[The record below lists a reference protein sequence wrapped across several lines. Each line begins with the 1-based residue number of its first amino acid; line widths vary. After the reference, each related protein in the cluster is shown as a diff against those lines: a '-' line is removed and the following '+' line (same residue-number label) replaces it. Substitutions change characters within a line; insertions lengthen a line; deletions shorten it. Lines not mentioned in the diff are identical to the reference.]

1 MRRNEFEENQR
12 LRQLVPIEVDR
23 NLSNWGTW
31 RRSGQY
37 VRGYPTHSTFL
48 ENLGGCASADASD
61 HVYEAQNNWRAK
73 VADAVIDS
81 LEKQHKIA
89 ISHVYEASV
98 WKLELGAIDDVL
110 VEAAALFWDKAQ
122 AKGLT

>member
-1 MRRNEFEENQR
+1 MRRDEFEENQR
-12 LRQLVPIEVDR
+12 LRQLVPVDADR
-23 NLSNWGTW
+23 NLSNWGAW

-81 LEKQHKIA
+81 LEKQHKMV
-89 ISHVYEASV
+89 ISHVYEAAV
-98 WKLELGAIDDVL
+98 WEFKQRAIEDVL

>member
-12 LRQLVPIEVDR
+12 LRQLVPVDVDR
-23 NLSNWGTW
+23 NLSNWGAW
-31 RRSGQY
+31 RRTGQY
-37 VRGYPTHSTFL
+37 VRGYPTHSTIL

-73 VADAVIDS
+73 VADAVIDE
-81 LEKQHKIA
+81 LELQHKIA

>member
-1 MRRNEFEENQR
+1 MRRDEFEENQR
-12 LRQLVPIEVDR
+12 LRQLVPVDADR

-37 VRGYPTHSTFL
+37 VRGYPTHSTML

-61 HVYEAQNNWRAK
+61 HVYEAQNSWRAK
-73 VADAVIDS
+73 VADAVIDT
-81 LEKQHKIA
+81 LEIQHRVA
-89 ISHVYEASV
+89 ISHVYEAAV
-98 WKLELGAIDDVL
+98 WDFKRRTIEDVL
-110 VEAAALFWDKAQ
+110 AEAVALFWAKAQ

>member
-1 MRRNEFEENQR
+1 MRRDEFEENQR

-23 NLSNWGTW
+23 NLANWGTW

-37 VRGYPTHSTFL
+37 VRGYPTHSTML

-110 VEAAALFWDKAQ
+110 VEAANAFWDKAQ

>member
-1 MRRNEFEENQR
+1 MRRDEFEENQR
-12 LRQLVPIEVDR
+12 LRQLVPVDADR
-23 NLSNWGTW
+23 NLSNWGAW

-73 VADAVIDS
+73 VADAVIDA
-81 LEKQHKIA
+81 LEIQHKMA
-89 ISHVYEASV
+89 ISHVYEAAV
-98 WKLELGAIDDVL
+98 WEFKQRAIDDVL
-110 VEAAALFWDKAQ
+110 VDAANAFWDKAQ

>member
-1 MRRNEFEENQR
+1 MANNFYSRNQE
-12 LRQLVPIEVDR
+12 LRKLIPADVDR
-23 NLSNWGTW
+23 NLANWGTW

-37 VRGYPTHSTFL
+37 VRGYPTHSTML
-48 ENLGGCASADASD
+48 ENIGGCASADASD

-73 VADAVIDS
+73 VADAVIDE
-81 LEKQHKIA
+81 LELKHKIA

-98 WKLELGAIDDVL
+98 WKLELGAIEDVL

>member
-1 MRRNEFEENQR
+1 MRRDDFDENQR
-12 LRQLVPIEVDR
+12 LRQLVHVDADR
-23 NLSNWGTW
+23 NLSNWGDW
-31 RRSGQY
+31 RRTGQY
-37 VRGYPTHSTFL
+37 VRGYPTHSTIL
-48 ENLGGCASADASD
+48 ENLGGCASAEASD

-73 VADAVIDS
+73 VADAVIDA
-81 LEKQHKIA
+81 LEIQHKMA

>member
-1 MRRNEFEENQR
+1 MRRDEFEENQR
-12 LRQLVPIEVDR
+12 LRKLVPADVDR
-23 NLSNWGTW
+23 NLANWGTW

-37 VRGYPTHSTFL
+37 VRGYPTHSTIL

-98 WKLELGAIDDVL
+98 WKLELGAIEDVL

>member
-1 MRRNEFEENQR
+1 MKRYEFSEIQQ
-12 LRQLVPIEVDR
+12 LRQLVPVDADR
-23 NLSNWGTW
+23 NLALWGAW
-31 RRSGQY
+31 RRGGQY
-37 VRGYPTHSTFL
+37 VRGYPTHSTML
-48 ENLGGCASADASD
+48 ENIGGCASADASD

-73 VADAVIDS
+73 VADAVIDA
-81 LEKQHKIA
+81 LEIQHKMA

>member
-1 MRRNEFEENQR
+1 MKRDEFEENQR
-12 LRQLVPIEVDR
+12 LRQLVPADVDR
-23 NLSNWGTW
+23 NLANWGTW

-48 ENLGGCASADASD
+48 ENLGGCASAEASD
-61 HVYEAQNNWRAK
+61 HVYEAQNNWRAE
-73 VADAVIDS
+73 VADAVIDA
-81 LEKQHKIA
+81 LEIQHRVA
-89 ISHVYEASV
+89 ISHVYEAAV
-98 WKLELGAIDDVL
+98 WEFKRRTIEDVL